1 MAGVA
6 RVGTDSGPGGAY
18 CALCKTHIFSYINAA
33 VAAIAAIAVMWTVSA
48 QPKAVCI
55 AIAVGVN
62 ALMVYDLEMSKGSK
76 PLAQMHTGGDR
87 IDIHPRLH

>member
-1 MAGVA
+1 MRKTVVIAVA
-6 RVGTDSGPGGAY
+6 
-18 CALCKTHIFSYINAA
+18 KAA
-33 VAAIAAIAVMWTVSA
+33 VAAIAAIAAMWTVSA
-48 QPKAVCI
+48 QPKAVCT

-76 PLAQMHTGGDR
+76 PLAQMHTGADR

>member
-1 MAGVA
+1 M
-6 RVGTDSGPGGAY
+6 R
-18 CALCKTHIFSYINAA
+18 KTVFIAAAKAA
-33 VAAIAAIAVMWTVSA
+33 VAAIAAIAAMWTVST

-62 ALMVYDLEMSKGSK
+62 ALMVYDLETSEQSKR
-76 PLAQMHTGGDR
+76 LAQMHTGGDR